1 MFTDTLQ
8 CMARLVVES
17 SYIRD
22 ECSASKR
29 EMSQQ
34 QMMLNNNMGAQKVNT
49 AIKSAID
56 LNVPEVKRDHKV
68 DFRNITNSISSL
80 NKNIA
85 SVNELLK
92 TASKMKKSALG
103 KIDINKLEED
113 SHEIYSSKH
122 YVYGELIVRCWRDF
136 LQAKAG
142 EI

>member
-34 QMMLNNNMGAQKVNT
+34 HMMLNNNMGEQKVNT
-49 AIKSAID
+49 AIKGAIN
-56 LNVPEVKRDHKV
+56 LNVPEEKRDHKV
-68 DFRNITNSISSL
+68 DFRNITNNISSL
-80 NKNIA
+80 SKNIA
-85 SVNELLK
+85 SVNELIK
-92 TASKMKKSALG
+92 TASSMKKSALG
-103 KIDINKLEED
+103 KIDYNKIEED
-113 SHEIYSSKH
+113 FHEIYSSKH
-122 YVYGELIVRCWRDF
+122 YIYGELIVMCWRDF
-136 LQAKAG
+136 LKAKAG